1 MNATS
6 NNPINLLVGLAVGWF
21 LLAFL
26 HSTAVSLFSAGWAD
40 LIPRFQDIAF
50 FRDRRGATIDV
61 IIIAG
66 IAIVTNVIWYMA
78 HRR

>member
-6 NNPINLLVGLAVGWF
+6 FNPINVLVSIAVGWF

-26 HSTAVSLFSAGWAD
+26 HSAALSLFSAGWAD

-50 FRDRRGATIDV
+50 FRDKRGATID
-61 IIIAG
+61 IAITVG
-66 IAIVTNVIWYMA
+66 IAIVTNAIWYLA